1 MKNNNSLP
9 FDKTNYIILI
19 VGVLVIALGFYIM
32 TLDTEPYGF
41 GTLGLT
47 IGPLIVLAGFAIEFA
62 AIFFKQKNSSSN
74 DQ

>member
-9 FDKTNYIILI
+9 FDKANYILLIAGILI
-19 VGVLVIALGFYIM
+19 IAAGFYIM

-47 IGPLIVLAGFAIEFA
+47 VGPLTVLVGFAVEFA
-62 AIFFKQKNSSSN
+62 AIFYKQKDTSK

>member
-9 FDKTNYIILI
+9 FDKANYILLIAGILI
-19 VGVLVIALGFYIM
+19 IAAGFYIM

-47 IGPLIVLAGFAIEFA
+47 VGPLTVLVGFAVEFA
-62 AIFFKQKNSSSN
+62 AIFYKQKNTSK